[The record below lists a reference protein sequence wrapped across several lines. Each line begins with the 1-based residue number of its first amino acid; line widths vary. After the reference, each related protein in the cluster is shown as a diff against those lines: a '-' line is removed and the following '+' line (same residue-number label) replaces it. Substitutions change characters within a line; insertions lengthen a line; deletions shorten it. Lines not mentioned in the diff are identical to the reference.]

1 MTTKNKI
8 LILGKQPPPYMGTAV
23 WFETLQKADWG
34 EAWDV
39 DFFNVNIHRSLET
52 LGKTRWQS
60 IPKNL
65 KLYRKLKKQL
75 KKTKYDLVLIP
86 ISQETIGFIKDSF
99 FIRIAAKRVNKVLLM
114 LHGSNFQN
122 WQNNS
127 SKRIRK
133 YTAATLKKTDGMIV
147 LGQNLKSLFT
157 NQYSPDQV
165 HVVPNGADFEFPEKA
180 QKGNDKITILY
191 LSNLLPAKGITDLI
205 DALVFLTSDKNK
217 YDVNIVGQW
226 VDDATKA
233 YCLNLVKKHQLP
245 VDFKGPLYGE
255 EKLEQFVAADIFVFP
270 PRAPEGHPLV
280 LVEAMAA
287 GLPIISTDQGA
298 ITESVIDGENGFIV
312 KSNKPEQ
319 IAEKL
324 DWLMENPE
332 ERKNMGAISRKFYE
346 ERFTEKNMIN
356 NLKAAFL
363 NTLTN

>member
-1 MTTKNKI
+1 
-8 LILGKQPPPYMGTAV
+8 MGTAV
-23 WFETLQKADWG
+23 WFETLQQGDWG
-34 EAWDV
+34 EEWQV
-39 DFFNVNIHRSLET
+39 EFFNVNIHKSMKT

-60 IPKNL
+60 IPENL

-75 KKTKYDLVLIP
+75 KKTTYDLVLIP

-99 FIRIAAKRVNKVLLM
+99 FVRIAVKRVGKVLLM

-122 WQNNS
+122 WQDNS
-127 SKRIRK
+127 AAWVRK
-133 YTAATLKKTDGMIV
+133 YTTATLKKTDGMIV

-157 NQYSPDQV
+157 NHYSSNHI
-165 HVVPNGADFEFPEKA
+165 HVVPNGADFEFPEKE
-180 QKGNDKITILY
+180 QKNNGKITILY

-205 DALVFLTSDKNK
+205 DALVMLTSEEDYFK
-217 YDVNIVGQW
+217 VNVVGQW
-226 VDDATKA
+226 VDEATKT
-233 YCLNLVKKHQLP
+233 YCLNLVIKHQLP

-255 EKLEQFVAADIFVFP
+255 EKLKQFANADVFVFP

-312 KSNKPEQ
+312 ASGKPKE

-324 DWLMENPE
+324 EWLMNNPE
-332 ERKNMGAISRKFYE
+332 ERKRMGIKSREIYLEKFTRRNMVKNF
-346 ERFTEKNMIN
+346 ERVFKTV
-356 NLKAAFL
+356 LL
-363 NTLTN
+363 QT

>member
-1 MTTKNKI
+1 
-8 LILGKQPPPYMGTAV
+8 V

-34 EAWDV
+34 EAGKV

-52 LGKTRWQS
+52 LGKTRLKS
-60 IPKNL
+60 IPENL

-75 KKTKYDLVLIP
+75 KNTKYNLVLIP
-86 ISQETIGFIKDSF
+86 VSQETIGFIKDSF

-127 SKRIRK
+127 SKRVRK

-157 NQYSPDQV
+157 NHYSPNQV
-165 HVVPNGADFEFPEKA
+165 HIVPNGANFEFPEKA
-180 QKGNDKITILY
+180 QKSNDKITILY
-191 LSNLLPAKGITDLI
+191 LSNLLSAKGITDLI
-205 DALVFLTSDKNK
+205 DALVLLTSDKNK
-217 YDVNIVGQW
+217 YDVNVVGQW
-226 VDDATKA
+226 VDEATKA

-245 VDFKGPLYGE
+245 VNFKGPLYGE
-255 EKLEQFVAADIFVFP
+255 EKLEQFAAADVFVFP

-298 ITESVIDGENGFIV
+298 ITESVIDSKNGFIV
-312 KSNKPEQ
+312 DSKSPEE

-324 DWLMENPE
+324 LWLIKNPK
-332 ERKNMGAISRKFYE
+332 ERSSMGQESRKMY
-346 ERFTEKNMIN
+346 ERFFTQKTMIEN
-356 NLKAAFL
+356 FKKIFTKILAEA
-363 NTLTN
+363 

>member
-1 MTTKNKI
+1 
-8 LILGKQPPPYMGTAV
+8 
-23 WFETLQKADWG
+23 
-34 EAWDV
+34 
-39 DFFNVNIHRSLET
+39 
-52 LGKTRWQS
+52 
-60 IPKNL
+60 
-65 KLYRKLKKQL
+65 
-75 KKTKYDLVLIP
+75 
-86 ISQETIGFIKDSF
+86 
-99 FIRIAAKRVNKVLLM
+99 
-114 LHGSNFQN
+114 
-122 WQNNS
+122 
-127 SKRIRK
+127 
-133 YTAATLKKTDGMIV
+133 
-147 LGQNLKSLFT
+147 
-157 NQYSPDQV
+157 
-165 HVVPNGADFEFPEKA
+165 
-180 QKGNDKITILY
+180 